1 MQADIDSADNAANK
15 YAELLPSS
23 IDILLLGIGED
34 GHIASL
40 FPHSPLLHEQKLLC
54 VSVKGPKAPYKRLTV
69 TPPVIK
75 NAKSIFI
82 LAPGINKAKI
92 MKEAQQN
99 TSDIDNL
106 PVLLAQNPIWC
117 LD

>member
-1 MQADIDSADNAANK
+1 M
-15 YAELLPSS
+15 
-23 IDILLLGIGED
+23 GIGFLGSKRWE
-34 GHIASL
+34 
-40 FPHSPLLHEQKLLC
+40 KMN
-54 VSVKGPKAPYKRLTV
+54 RLTV
-69 TPPVIK
+69 MPPVIK